1 MNKIYYVAHQL
12 KLGIKERHIVLFLF
26 STACLIRL
34 LPELISYPYPI
45 GYDVINYYIPVTT
58 NFSEHWAQVSTQFPL
73 YALLLNITRIATDIS
88 PHQTVVMM
96 AILMF
101 GFFAL
106 AIFFLARKLM
116 KLNIKYS
123 LYLAFF
129 VIFQTAVLRTTWDLH
144 RDIFALSTML
154 FTFSL
159 LHNER
164 REGSIFNWKL
174 LAIVMI
180 LSAVTAIS
188 DRMIGLLFTASLL
201 IYSAIV
207 KSKTTILCALIAIGF
222 VGFAMSS
229 SNNVF
234 YDVVHSNTE
243 STISDLSSGARAP
256 YRSYTPANLLVLFVI
271 VNGLLIPTGIVG
283 IRVLRNNLLKITWV
297 ITSVLSFSWLVF
309 PKTETLVADRWIILS
324 GIFLSIFAAYGV
336 IYIMQRVNT
345 HLSEKTS
352 SVIFLSFLGIFITIG
367 IGYTIMPYHTP
378 FILYSIAREK
388 IETFVPVTMQFNSL
402 DTKDNDK
409 ILSAIS
415 WINNNTNQNAIIIGE
430 KDWRGFMELYLKDN
444 RHFRYSDNLKN
455 LSESLEQSKQ
465 SKAAIYMI
473 RYSNYKNVTRPV
485 YSNGLFSID
494 NVK

>member
-188 DRMIGLLFTASLL
+188 DRMIGLLFTSSLL

-222 VGFAMSS
+222 VGFAMFS

-297 ITSVLSFSWLVF
+297 ITSVLAFSWLVF

-336 IYIMQRVNT
+336 IYIIQRVNT

-473 RYSNYKNVTRPV
+473 RYSNYKNITRPV